1 MDRGPSTNSTLRALN
16 GFGLGARAGEQPRL
30 GDPRGWLRAQ
40 VQGNAPVLRAPAE
53 GSSSAIADAIRAFR
67 MVGQADD
74 PPERQQARRALV
86 GIAGAESRATLTERV
101 ITERPFVERLVS
113 FWSNHLCV
121 SVGAKILVAPLAGSY
136 EREAIRPHVLG
147 RFEDMLLASAKH
159 PAMLVYLD
167 NFQSIGPTSQGA
179 QFGRGRGQGGQQA
192 RGLNENYARE
202 LLELHT
208 LGVDGGYTQQDV
220 QELAK
225 ILTGWTVGSLV
236 RPSTQLGAG
245 GRQMRPG
252 RGRRGMGAQ
261 ADTDGRIGFA
271 FQGFLHE
278 PGSKTV
284 LGVRYAGGGVEEGE
298 RVIRALVRH
307 PSTALFL
314 ATKLVTHFVSDE
326 PPASAVDRIARVFRD
341 TGGDLRA
348 VSAALIELP
357 EAWSASARKFRTPQ
371 DWLVAVLRAFNA
383 GDASEASMPLLRQ
396 LRHPIWSPQA
406 PKGFGDKTQ
415 EWADPDSLLNRAE
428 LARTIAR
435 RMRPSTSARGG
446 PRIDP
451 RILLDV
457 VDVPAGD
464 PLRTLLADN
473 TIAPDERIA
482 LALAGPAFQ
491 WR

>member
-1 MDRGPSTNSTLRALN
+1 MNSTLRALN
-16 GFGLGARAGEQPRL
+16 GFGLGARPGERQRI
-30 GDPRGWLRAQ
+30 GDPRAWLRSQ
-40 VQGNAPVLRAPAE
+40 LHGEAPQISAPAE
-53 GSSSAIADAIRAFR
+53 GSSSAIGDAIRAFR
-67 MVGQADD
+67 MLGQASDQ
-74 PPERQQARRALV
+74 ERQQARQQARRSLV
-86 GIAGAESRATLTERV
+86 SIAAAESRAALTERV
-101 ITERPFVERLVS
+101 TTDRPFVERLVA

-147 RFEDMLLASAKH
+147 RFEDMLLASVKH

-167 NFQSIGPTSQGA
+167 NFQSIGPNSRGA
-179 QFGRGRGQGGQQA
+179 RLGGRGRGQGAPQA

-225 ILTGWTVGSLV
+225 ILTGWTVGGLA
-236 RPSTQLGAG
+236 R
-245 GRQMRPG
+245 GRGQMMPQ
-252 RGRRGMGAQ
+252 RGRRPLDRARGRQ
-261 ADTDGRIGFA
+261 TVQDDGDGNVAFA
-271 FQGFLHE
+271 FQEPLHE

-284 LGVRYAGGGVEEGE
+284 LGTRYSEAGIDEGE
-298 RVIRALVRH
+298 RAIRALVRH
-307 PSTALFL
+307 PSTARFI

-326 PPASAVDRIARVFRD
+326 PPASASDRIARVFRD
-341 TGGDLRA
+341 SDGDLRA
-348 VSAALIELP
+348 VSLALIDVP
-357 EAWSASARKFRTPQ
+357 EAWSEGARKFRTPQ
-371 DWLVAVLRAFNA
+371 DWFVAVLRAFNA
-383 GDASEASMPLLRQ
+383 KDVSETAMPVLRQ
-396 LRHPIWSPQA
+396 LRHPLWSPQS

-435 RMRPSTSARGG
+435 RLRAQ
-446 PRIDP
+446 RIDP
-451 RILLDV
+451 RGLLEV
-457 VDVPAGD
+457 VDVASGD
-464 PLRTLLADN
+464 PLHKLLSDN
-473 TIAPDERIA
+473 SIAADERLA